1 MKPTCKKRIY
11 LTKQS
16 GPRTK
21 YVTPGSMLR
30 EITEQTPL
38 KREAEILRAC
48 LSITE
53 AAKRLKLS
61 WAKTRKLIAIHGYQF
76 TDGRQFIG
84 HNRRKIAFYDLDPNF
99 SPSQLAELYGVSRQR
114 VWALAKLY
122 NVQLKGMNRSKHP
135 RNRSE

>member
-21 YVTPGSMLR
+21 YVTPGSMLM

>member
-38 KREAEILRAC
+38 KREAEING
-48 LSITE
+48 INNH
-53 AAKRLKLS
+53 K
-61 WAKTRKLIAIHGYQF
+61 
-76 TDGRQFIG
+76 
-84 HNRRKIAFYDLDPNF
+84 NRHRNNKNCRKIRYLQQPLKHK
-99 SPSQLAELYGVSRQR
+99 SLY
-114 VWALAKLY
+114 A
-122 NVQLKGMNRSKHP
+122 
-135 RNRSE
+135 

>member
-84 HNRRKIAFYDLDPNF
+84 HNRRKIAFYDDK
-99 SPSQLAELYGVSRQR
+99 V
-114 VWALAKLY
+114 
-122 NVQLKGMNRSKHP
+122 P
-135 RNRSE
+135 RIKTNARSEDRFGRSAV

>member
-1 MKPTCKKRIY
+1 M
-11 LTKQS
+11 
-16 GPRTK
+16 
-21 YVTPGSMLR
+21 TP
-30 EITEQTPL
+30 
-38 KREAEILRAC
+38 EACLQRLPPG

-76 TDGRQFIG
+76 TDGRQFTG